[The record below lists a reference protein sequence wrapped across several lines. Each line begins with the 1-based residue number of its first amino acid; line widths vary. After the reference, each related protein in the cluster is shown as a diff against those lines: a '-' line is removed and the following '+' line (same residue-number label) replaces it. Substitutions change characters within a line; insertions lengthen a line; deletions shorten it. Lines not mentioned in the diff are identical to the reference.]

1 MNNDPWTGRTVDTY
15 LYHYFEESLSGA
27 YSWFLWQIFL
37 RIGSFSFFEWTFL
50 PILGLI
56 AVSVVLQRVGES
68 DRIAE
73 LKSLVK
79 QTQ

>member
-1 MNNDPWTGRTVDTY
+1 MHIYTTI
-15 LYHYFEESLSGA
+15 LEESLSGA
-27 YSWFLWQIFL
+27 YSGFLWQIFL
-37 RIGSFSFFEWTFL
+37 RIGSFSFFGWTFL

-56 AVSVVLQRVGES
+56 AVSVRVVLQRVGES

-73 LKSLVK
+73 LKSPVK